1 MNNTWG
7 GWNRG
12 MILTDW
18 SKKVF
23 DKFGESF
30 ELVAVG
36 ENLGNGERKLIVRCR
51 RCGTE
56 KEVSSISFRGRCG
69 KQGHCEVC
77 SVKITAINR
86 TITEQNEKTKKSIK
100 QLKHRLKTKQVGFR
114 FCECGAILAY
124 QDKLCDECK
133 AKHKKEQAK
142 KQSYRL
148 YKEIWYKAER
158 KRDERLKG
166 VKRDKDAT
174 LKALYEKYNGICYLC
189 GEVCDWNDG
198 RWERGVFRVG
208 GRYPSR
214 EHVIALKNGG
224 DDTWSNLKLAH
235 LACNSKKGTKTLK
248 G

>member
-12 MILTDW
+12 MVLTDW

-30 ELVAVG
+30 ELVTIG
-36 ENLGNGERKLIVRCR
+36 ENLGNGERKIIVRCR

-56 KEVSSISFRGRCG
+56 KEVSSISFRGRYG

-77 SVKITAINR
+77 SVKETESRR
-86 TITEQNEKTKKSIK
+86 TIAKQNGQAKKSVK
-100 QLKHRLKTKQVGFR
+100 RMRKRLEANQIEFR
-114 FCECGAILAY
+114 FCECGAILAFR
-124 QDKLCDECK
+124 QRTCDACV
-133 AKHKKEQAK
+133 AKHRRDYKR
-142 KQSYRL
+142 KQNLKSS
-148 YKEIWYKAER
+148 KEIWRRAEI
-158 KRDERLKG
+158 KREARLKG
-166 VKRDKDAT
+166 VKRDRGAT

-198 RWERGVFRVG
+198 RWEHGVFKVG

-214 EHVIALKNGG
+214 EHVIALFNGG
-224 DDTWSNLKLAH
+224 DDTWSNLRLAH
-235 LACNSKKGTKTLK
+235 VSCNAKKGVK
-248 G
+248 